1 MAKYTADQSL
11 IRGAAKVAQ
20 SLRPISL
27 KGLDPVIEK
36 GQKIIQ
42 AGLAQKKAI
51 DAALDKATS
60 KTIMTAGALGDEF
73 YNYTTDKV
81 NGWRDMYYEGVRTGG
96 TEGEK
101 MKMDAMMQ
109 MQNWST
115 FVQNHK
121 KWNEEHA
128 DLHKDG
134 MFSNYM
140 NEDRLHNMTKILNHE
155 YTLGEN
161 KEGEVVFNIKNTY
174 GEDVE
179 VTQADYE
186 SYWVP
191 KNYSVDETYKNL
203 MFKYKTVQGYAF
215 SDNDVYGE
223 VFKGLPTNEDD
234 YNASLFDSTYNLKE
248 MLENDGS
255 LDNAILASIAGEDFM
270 DTIGDGDMVLDPK
283 EKADFI
289 EAATDPENWN
299 YDWKISKEI
308 MARQFTL
315 NIRKANNEYRDA
327 EDRRNKTGKY
337 TPTDK
342 EEEETGWVNS
352 NEALAVQG
360 GNRYVDYNIAKDMYD
375 SFVEAKDGK
384 ATNFN
389 LFNVKYDYDPAT
401 DNWYTGEGDDK
412 VDFGNSDQFRR
423 SLGISEPDF
432 KNLTSQT
439 KITTA
444 DDTEVVTIKPI
455 KEPPKK
461 IEGTYSNIINTVKFN
476 ATGDDVAVDVDFMD
490 KSDSEIARSLQS
502 IMPPINT
509 DENPNNYTFDVVR
522 NSLGLNVPFFPAI
535 VLRGI
540 DGISVRYPQGHP
552 KAGKKVEILVGRD
565 LNRRKQA
572 IADLDDVLTTF
583 NLVDVI
589 NKGNTIGG
597 GADNLGDN

>member
-140 NEDRLHNMTKILNHE
+140 NEDRLHNMTKILDHE

-161 KEGEVVFNIKNTY
+161 KEGEVVFNI
-174 GEDVE
+174 EDRFGNNIE

-215 SDNDVYGE
+215 SDDDVYGD
-223 VFKGLPTNEDD
+223 VLKGLPTNEDD

-283 EKADFI
+283 EKAAFI
-289 EAATDPENWN
+289 EAATDPENLN

-337 TPTDK
+337 EVI
-342 EEEETGWVNS
+342 EEEEFDS
-352 NEALAVQG
+352 NKYFKPNTQLKG
-360 GNRYVDYNIAKDMYD
+360 GITSGILNNLIDKLD
-375 SFVEAKDGK
+375 SGQIVADGK
-384 ATNFN
+384 TWNVNPSNNSWTSEDDDTISGNDMLLKLKIAQDEQFGKEVYPFYNDRRFNRFTGLETKDKEIITTTTINTANEDIKNFFIDRNLLDNNNQFIPDPEQVKGFDMRMGAKGSKELKQKINKILKDADSDMRATTSITAPNSIT
-389 LFNVKYDYDPAT
+389 LDGIQ
-401 DNWYTGEGDDK
+401 YTFKEGDWDYEK
-412 VDFGNSDQFRR
+412 FIEDFNNILKKEGVGSSSD
-423 SLGISEPDF
+423 L
-432 KNLTSQT
+432 
-439 KITTA
+439 
-444 DDTEVVTIKPI
+444 
-455 KEPPKK
+455 
-461 IEGTYSNIINTVKFN
+461 
-476 ATGDDVAVDVDFMD
+476 
-490 KSDSEIARSLQS
+490 
-502 IMPPINT
+502 
-509 DENPNNYTFDVVR
+509 NPNLQIED
-522 NSLGLNVPFFPAI
+522 
-535 VLRGI
+535 
-540 DGISVRYPQGHP
+540 
-552 KAGKKVEILVGRD
+552 
-565 LNRRKQA
+565 
-572 IADLDDVLTTF
+572 
-583 NLVDVI
+583 
-589 NKGNTIGG
+589 
-597 GADNLGDN
+597 